1 LIHFYKRYIV
11 ACRPPTSSTPIT
23 TAVLSYIDITD
34 IVTTAVLSYIG
45 ITDIV
50 TTLVVSFIVITDIA
64 TPP

>member
-1 LIHFYKRYIV
+1 L
-11 ACRPPTSSTPIT
+11 PPTSSTPTI
-23 TAVLSYIDITD
+23 
-34 IVTTAVLSYIG
+34 TTAVLSYIG